1 MNDLKKV
8 LMERDNL
15 TSEEADA
22 LIEEAK
28 DDMNERLANG
38 ELPSDICAEWF
49 GLEPDYIM
57 DLVG

>member
-1 MNDLKKV
+1 MTDLKKAI
-8 LMERDNL
+8 MKRDGL

-28 DDMNERLANG
+28 NDMNERLANG
-38 ELPSDICAEWF
+38 ELTYNICGEWF

-57 DLVG
+57 DLV